1 MGGRFRGSLGLIFLR
16 LDRQIQPVG
25 FLVNRRVRHHFQ
37 ALRGRRHLPLVH
49 AALLSGEEL
58 STGQMYS
65 RSALR
70 RSLGGASG
78 GIRVFEQIRVPAED
92 EEIAAPIVNLDW
104 AGGSLARWVQ
114 VSPAK
119 LAFMKSW
126 ASLAEAALAP
136 RLI

>member
-58 STGQMYS
+58 STGQYS

-78 GIRVFEQIRVPAED
+78 GISRLRANTVPAED